1 MTTIPAI
8 GKGGDS
14 INAATD
20 VLSNRKKNQSV
31 SGQIVSI
38 IIFSMLAG
46 SRLEAALLHN
56 LAPRQPYEWIG
67 DLIVGLGMLVGVI
80 AFALRLGRDAMLKPT
95 GE

>member
-1 MTTIPAI
+1 
-8 GKGGDS
+8 
-14 INAATD
+14 
-20 VLSNRKKNQSV
+20 
-31 SGQIVSI
+31 
-38 IIFSMLAG
+38 MLAG
-46 SRLEAALLHN
+46 SRLDAALLHN